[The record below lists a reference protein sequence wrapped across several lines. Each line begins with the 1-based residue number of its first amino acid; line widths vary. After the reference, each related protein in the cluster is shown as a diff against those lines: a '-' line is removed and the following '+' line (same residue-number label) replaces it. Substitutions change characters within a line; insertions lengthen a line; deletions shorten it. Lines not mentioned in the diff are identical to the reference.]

1 MRTGFTLAAVGVVA
15 TIAVVAL
22 SERPQFTSLFST
34 IELTQDNID
43 FANFLA
49 KYGKSYGTKE
59 EFEFRF
65 RQYSQNM
72 AVIRGENSKN
82 DNTFT
87 LSANK
92 FSDYTRDEYRRM
104 LGYKRSN
111 ANGGLVKQ
119 FPTDNLADS
128 INWVEKGAVTP
139 VKDQGQCGSC
149 WAFSSTGA
157 LEGAHF
163 VKTGEL
169 VSLSEQQLVDCA
181 RTEDMAG
188 CDGGDMYAA
197 FVWVESNPLET
208 EADYPYTAVDGK
220 CVQNA
225 KIAVVQA
232 TDASKVTPNS
242 ADQLKAAL
250 NHGPVSVAIEADTLV
265 FQFYSSGV
273 LNSKACGTN
282 LDHGVLAVGYGT
294 EKGQDYY
301 LVKNSWGG
309 SWGIKGY
316 LKVAIVEGKGI
327 CGIQMEPVYTAT
339 N

>member
-34 IELTQDNID
+34 FELSQDNID

-49 KYGKSYGTKE
+49 KHGKSYGTKE

-65 RQYSQNM
+65 RQYSKNM
-72 AVIRGENSKN
+72 AAIRGENSKN

-87 LSANK
+87 LTANK
-92 FSDYTRDEYRRM
+92 FADYTREEYRRM

-111 ANGGLVKQ
+111 SNAAVKT
-119 FPTDNLADS
+119 FSTENLADS
-128 INWVEKGAVTP
+128 INWVEKGAVTG

-163 VKTGEL
+163 VKTGTL

-181 RTEDMAG
+181 RTEDMQG

-197 FVWVESNPLET
+197 FVWAEKNGMDT
-208 EADYPYTAVDGK
+208 EADYPY
-220 CVQNA
+220 
-225 KIAVVQA
+225 
-232 TDASKVTPNS
+232 
-242 ADQLKAAL
+242 
-250 NHGPVSVAIEADTLV
+250 
-265 FQFYSSGV
+265 
-273 LNSKACGTN
+273 
-282 LDHGVLAVGYGT
+282 
-294 EKGQDYY
+294 
-301 LVKNSWGG
+301 
-309 SWGIKGY
+309 
-316 LKVAIVEGKGI
+316 
-327 CGIQMEPVYTAT
+327 
-339 N
+339 